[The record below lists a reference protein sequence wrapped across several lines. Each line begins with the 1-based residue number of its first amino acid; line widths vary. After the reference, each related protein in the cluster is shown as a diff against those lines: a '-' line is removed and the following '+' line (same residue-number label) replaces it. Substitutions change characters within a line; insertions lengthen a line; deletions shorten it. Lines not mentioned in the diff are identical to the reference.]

1 MAAGINILVNDGGAP
16 CRIMKLGNAGADLDA
31 GTIVE
36 FNSSGNIVAAAE
48 DLPSYLNAAVGVL
61 FVDATSGDPASVI
74 TGKGLIVFL
83 KATGTIGAGNNLSHD
98 NAGLAKN
105 AGIAAGDQRLA
116 VALEDKGATH
126 TGFVK
131 AILL

>member
-16 CRIMKLGNAGADLDA
+16 ARIMKVGNAGADIDA
-31 GTIVE
+31 GCFVKFDGTNVVVT
-36 FNSSGNIVAAAE
+36 SD
-48 DLPSYLNAAVGVL
+48 DLPDCSNAIGVL
-61 FVDATSGDPASVI
+61 FVDATSGDPASVM
-74 TGKGLIVFL
+74 TGSGIICFL

-105 AGIAAGDQRLA
+105 TGIAATDQRMA
-116 VALEDKGATH
+116 VALEAKDATH

-131 AILL
+131 AMLL

>member
-16 CRIMKLGNAGADLDA
+16 ARIMKVGNAGADIDA
-31 GTIVE
+31 GCFVKFDGTNVVVT
-36 FNSSGNIVAAAE
+36 SD
-48 DLPSYLNAAVGVL
+48 DLQDCSNAIGVL
-61 FVDATSGDPASVI
+61 FVDATSGDPASVM
-74 TGKGLIVFL
+74 TGSGIICFL

-105 AGIAAGDQRLA
+105 TGIAATDQRMA
-116 VALEDKGATH
+116 VALEAKDATH

-131 AILL
+131 AMLL

>member
-16 CRIMKLGNAGADLDA
+16 ARIMKVGNAGADIDA
-31 GTIVE
+31 GCFVKFDGTNVVVTSDE
-36 FNSSGNIVAAAE
+36 
-48 DLPSYLNAAVGVL
+48 LPDQSNAIGVL

-74 TGKGLIVFL
+74 TGSGLIVFL

-116 VALEDKGATH
+116 VALEDKDATH